1 MALILAID
9 EDVVLTMSLDLQLGH
24 VGHTVRRVSTVAQAK
39 ASFNERTPDVI
50 VIDPTISEQGGWA
63 LVEQWSRQVPTVI
76 MSHDPTDASE
86 RRAQELGVHAV
97 LRKPLLVR
105 ELIDAIMPF
114 VGEAT
119 PLQAERTTTSEPAPP
134 AATRTQRST
143 NPTAAERR
151 AARERLQAA
160 EAATSSAPQPEQP
173 SSPQSAD
180 PLGLGGTPD
189 DDLLLAGLPTT
200 SYTEPMTPEKKESL
214 GMQLRAQRIK
224 RNIPLNQVDLAIGV
238 HMAYLQAMEEDRFSH
253 LPRGRMAEE
262 MISKYVKYLNLDVAG
277 ALLQYRS
284 FQYSEPV
291 EPITDYGA
299 ANLVVIRYSGLIR
312 AVLAVLLLGG
322 MGYGIWTYEQE
333 RIVGYLGQL
342 RAAVNQPTATATT
355 IPPATATSVAAAVAT
370 QIPTNTVVPTVT
382 ASTVPT
388 QTVPPVTQTPSP
400 EPTQTVRATA
410 TNRRTSSPTTS
421 PTAVATATRTVT
433 SSQTATS
440 TRTPTTRA
448 QTRTP
453 QQTVT
458 AVRRATQ
465 TKRP

>member
-24 VGHTVRRVSTVAQAK
+24 VGHSVRRVSTVAQAK

-76 MSHDPTDASE
+76 MSHDPTDATE
-86 RRAQELGVHAV
+86 RRAQELGVHGV

-114 VGEAT
+114 VGEVT
-119 PLQAERTTTSEPAPP
+119 PLQAERPTESDPPPPTS
-134 AATRTQRST
+134 TRTQRST

-151 AARERLQAA
+151 AARERLQAT
-160 EAATSSAPQPEQP
+160 EAAASAAPQSEQTA
-173 SSPQSAD
+173 QQNNAD

-200 SYTEPMTPEKKESL
+200 SFTEVITPEKKESL

-262 MISKYVKYLNLDVAG
+262 MISKYVKYLNLDVAA

-312 AVLAVLLLGG
+312 AVLAVLMLSG
-322 MGYGIWTYEQE
+322 MGYGIWTFEQD
-333 RIVGYLGQL
+333 RIISYLGKL
-342 RAAVNQPTATATT
+342 RAAANQPTVTATTVPAATATGVAAVVATQNPTNTALPTATAST
-355 IPPATATSVAAAVAT
+355 VAT
-370 QIPTNTVVPTVT
+370 QTMPPETVT
-382 ASTVPT
+382 PSETST
-388 QTVPPVTQTPSP
+388 P
-400 EPTQTVRATA
+400 EPTQTSRATA
-410 TNRRTSSPTTS
+410 TNRTTSSPTKS
-421 PTAVATATRTVT
+421 PTVVATATRTAT
-433 SSQTATS
+433 PSRTAT
-440 TRTPTTRA
+440 TRM

-453 QQTVT
+453 QQTAT
-458 AVRRATQ
+458 AVRRVTE

>member
-24 VGHTVRRVSTVAQAK
+24 VGHAVRRVSTVAQAK
-39 ASFNERTPDVI
+39 AAYSERAPDVI
-50 VIDPTISEQGGWA
+50 VVDPTISEQGGWD
-63 LVEQWSRQVPTVI
+63 LIEQWSRQIPTVV
-76 MSHDPTDASE
+76 MSHDPTDATE
-86 RRAQELGVHAV
+86 RRAQELGVQTI

-105 ELIDAIMPF
+105 ELIDALLPF
-114 VGEAT
+114 VGEVT
-119 PLQAERTTTSEPAPP
+119 PLQADRTTESEAPAPP
-134 AATRTQRST
+134 SPRGQRSK

-160 EAATSSAPQPEQP
+160 ESSASVPSQPEHTA
-173 SSPQSAD
+173 PQKNTD

-200 SYTEPMTPEKKESL
+200 SHTEPATAEKKESL
-214 GMQLRAQRIK
+214 GMQMRAQRIK
-224 RNIPLNQVDLAIGV
+224 RNIPLNHVDLAIGV

-262 MISKYVKYLNLDVAG
+262 MITKYVKYLNLDVAG

-312 AVLAVLLLGG
+312 AILVVMMLGG
-322 MGYGIWTYEQE
+322 LGYGIWTFEQD
-333 RIVGYLGQL
+333 RIIGYLGQL
-342 RAAVNQPTATATT
+342 RAAVNQRTAPA
-355 IPPATATSVAAAVAT
+355 PAPATATGIPAIVAT
-370 QIPTNTVVPTVT
+370 QLPTNTPNPTAEATTITTNPVT
-382 ASTVPT
+382 ALD
-388 QTVPPVTQTPSP
+388 QTPALTASV
-400 EPTQTVRATA
+400 EPTATSLV
-410 TNRRTSSPTTS
+410 TSPTRTSSSTTTS
-421 PTAVATATRTVT
+421 PTVVATATL
-433 SSQTATS
+433 TS
-440 TRTPTTRA
+440 TPSRT

-453 QQTVT
+453 
-458 AVRRATQ
+458 
-465 TKRP
+465 

>member
-9 EDVVLTMSLDLQLGH
+9 EDVVLTMSLDLQFGH
-24 VGHTVRRVSTVAQAK
+24 VGHSVRRVSTIAQAK
-39 ASFNERTPDVI
+39 TAYKEQTPDVI
-50 VIDPTISEQGGWA
+50 VIDPTMSEQDGWG
-63 LVEQWSRQVPTVI
+63 LVEQWSTQIPTVI
-76 MSHDPTDASE
+76 MSHDPTDATE
-86 RRAQELGVHAV
+86 RRAQAAGVRAV

-119 PLQAERTTTSEPAPP
+119 PLQAERPNTSDTVPP
-134 AATRTQRST
+134 PSGRTGQRSA

-151 AARERLQAA
+151 AARERVRAA
-160 EAATSSAPQPEQP
+160 EGSPPETPHPPQTTAQNN
-173 SSPQSAD
+173 AD

-200 SYTEPMTPEKKESL
+200 SYTEVPTPEKKESL

-224 RNIPLNQVDLAIGV
+224 RNIPLNQVDLVIGV
-238 HMAYLQAMEEDRFSH
+238 HMAYLQAMEEDLFSH

-262 MISKYVKYLNLDVAG
+262 MISKYVKYLNLDVTA

-312 AVLAVLLLGG
+312 SVLAVMFLVG
-322 MGYGIWTYEQE
+322 MGYGIWTYEQQ
-333 RIVGYLGQL
+333 RIIGYLGQI
-342 RAAVNQPTATATT
+342 RAAINQPSPTATTVPT
-355 IPPATATSVAAAVAT
+355 VPATSVAAVIAT
-370 QIPTNTVVPTVT
+370 EIPTNTNQPTLT
-382 ASTVPT
+382 ASTVAT
-388 QTVPPVTQTPSP
+388 GTPPSETQTPSGSP
-400 EPTQTVRATA
+400 TNEPTASPTGTA
-410 TNRRTSSPTTS
+410 TKTSTP
-421 PTAVATATRTVT
+421 TRT
-433 SSQTATS
+433 A
-440 TRTPTTRA
+440 TTRA

-453 QQTVT
+453 
-458 AVRRATQ
+458 
-465 TKRP
+465 

>member
-24 VGHTVRRVSTVAQAK
+24 VGHSVRRVSTIAQAK
-39 ASFNERTPDVI
+39 TAYKEQPPDVI
-50 VIDPTISEQGGWA
+50 VIDPTMSEQEGWG
-63 LVEQWSRQVPTVI
+63 LVEQWSTQIPTVI
-76 MSHDPTDASE
+76 MSHDPTDATE
-86 RRAQELGVHAV
+86 RRAQAAGVRAV

-119 PLQAERTTTSEPAPP
+119 PLQAERPVASDTVLPASG
-134 AATRTQRST
+134 RQGQRSA

-151 AARERLQAA
+151 AARERVRAA
-160 EAATSSAPQPEQP
+160 EGLPAETPQP
-173 SSPQSAD
+173 PQTTTQNNAD

-200 SYTEPMTPEKKESL
+200 SYTEVPTPEKKESL

-224 RNIPLNQVDLAIGV
+224 RNIPLNQVDLVIGV

-262 MISKYVKYLNLDVAG
+262 MISKYVKYLNLDVAA

-312 AVLAVLLLGG
+312 TILAVLFLAG
-322 MGYGIWTYEQE
+322 MGYGIWTYEQQ
-333 RIVGYLGQL
+333 RIIGYLGQL
-342 RAAVNQPTATATT
+342 RSMINQPTPTATT
-355 IPPATATSVAAAVAT
+355 VPPVTATSVAAVVVT
-370 QIPTNTVVPTVT
+370 EVPTNTTQPTLT
-382 ASTVPT
+382 ASTVAT
-388 QTVPPVTQTPSP
+388 ATPPPETQTPSGSATNA
-400 EPTQTVRATA
+400 PTETIPATA
-410 TNRRTSSPTTS
+410 TNRRTAT
-421 PTAVATATRTVT
+421 PTASATATASKTNT
-433 SSQTATS
+433 P
-440 TRTPTTRA
+440 TRTATTRA

-453 QQTVT
+453 RQTAT
-458 AVRRATQ
+458 AVRRVTETA
-465 TKRP
+465 RP